1 VQSRRTHRLYVP
13 GVRQPDDL
21 DVERLRRILGTNDWF
36 MSVLRAVRAVDPPDW
51 LVGSGVIRNIVW
63 DHLHGFDSPTPVRDV
78 DVAYFD
84 ESDVARARDEEIA
97 ARLGERRP
105 DVPWEVT
112 NQAGV
117 HLWYEAKFG
126 YPIPPA
132 RSVEDAIG
140 MWPETA
146 TSVAVRL
153 LADDSLYVV
162 APCGLKDLLG
172 LTLRRN
178 TRQVSRAFFQGRLR
192 QKRPQETWPLITV
205 IEE

>member
-1 VQSRRTHRLYVP
+1 MFGGMQ
-13 GVRQPDDL
+13 QPDDL
-21 DVERLRRILGTNDWF
+21 DVERLHQILGANDWF
-36 MSVLRAVRAVDPPDW
+36 MGVLRAVRAVDPPDW
-51 LVGSGVIRNIVW
+51 LVGSGVIRSIVW
-63 DHLHGFDSPTPVRDV
+63 DHLHGFKTPTPIRDV
-78 DVAYFD
+78 DVVYCD
-84 ESDVARARDEEIA
+84 ESDIERARDDEIA
-97 ARLGERRP
+97 AYLREQRP

-126 YPIPPA
+126 SPIPPA

-153 LADDSLYVV
+153 LADNSLYVV
-162 APCGLKDLLG
+162 CPCGLKDLLG

-178 TRQVSRAFFQGRLR
+178 PRQVSHAFFQQRLR
-192 QKRPQETWPLITV
+192 QKRPQETWPLISV